1 MPFQDLGPSSLQP
14 AVVSPQR
21 VLSSSLRRG
30 EGAGLRTGG
39 AGGLSEAGGG
49 WRRGAAG
56 RRWPV
61 GWECLP
67 FSSPPSGPSLG
78 GSCMVLAPWL
88 RGTEV
93 AECFPPSLLP
103 SLLAN
108 PGWLSFPLFTGE
120 AGR

>member
-49 WRRGAAG
+49 LA
-56 RRWPV
+56 
-61 GWECLP
+61 E
-67 FSSPPSGPSLG
+67 G
-78 GSCMVLAPWL
+78 GC
-88 RGTEV
+88 REEV
-93 AECFPPSLLP
+93 AGGLGVFPLLLP
-103 SLLAN
+103 SLRSQ
-108 PGWLSFPLFTGE
+108 PGRLVHG
-120 AGR
+120 AGPVAQGH